1 MGIFLAMNIY
11 LDESYNLQKERG
23 KMFVSING
31 FAVLN
36 AKRLRKRWKN
46 VRKPYTKHKRRIHAT
61 DPYFEAL
68 RTKSMSLLKIH
79 DVSVASVFQL
89 VQELP
94 HEYFDKQGIQFELV
108 YAELLKCLFK
118 ELSLQEYKQVRI
130 IIDSRKY
137 PGDTLGADKFQ
148 QEIEQ
153 FLQKEFS
160 STTSAFLLVP
170 SYVDVLVELADFV
183 SNTFYK
189 AYQSDD
195 HAVFQ
200 QLEYKL
206 IQIKNPL

>member
-1 MGIFLAMNIY
+1 MNIY
-11 LDESYNLQKERG
+11 LDESYNLQKNKG
-23 KMFVSING
+23 KMFLSING

-36 AKRLRKRWKN
+36 AKRLRKRWKH

-61 DPYFEAL
+61 DPYFEGL

-79 DVSVASVFQL
+79 DVSIASVFQL
-89 VQELP
+89 IQELP
-94 HEYFDKQGIQFELV
+94 YEYFDKRGMKFELV
-108 YAELLKCLFK
+108 YAKLLKCLFK

-137 PGDTLGADKFQ
+137 PGDTLGANQFQ
-148 QEIEQ
+148 KEIEQ
-153 FLQKEFS
+153 FLKKEFS
-160 STTSAFLLVP
+160 STKSAFLLVP

-195 HAVFQ
+195 QTIFK